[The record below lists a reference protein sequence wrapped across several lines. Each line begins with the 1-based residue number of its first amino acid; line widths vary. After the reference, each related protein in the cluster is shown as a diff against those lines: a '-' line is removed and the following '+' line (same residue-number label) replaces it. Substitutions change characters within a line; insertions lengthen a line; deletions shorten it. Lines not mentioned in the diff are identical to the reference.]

1 MSKVYHYTSTAG
13 FLGIVND
20 SSIWATNI
28 FFLNDYQEMKKG
40 IDYIRKNLK
49 DENLFES
56 MSQDYQKIIERL
68 QEISIDHYSLE
79 ADVEISLT
87 NYLLEML
94 VGLSQQ
100 FYITSFTHNKDYL
113 RQWTSYCEPND
124 GICIE
129 FDEHVLSE
137 SFKYNKFNRYS
148 QAHHRFDSIIYSY
161 SNSIRRYFDK
171 HKIREV
177 FLNRKQSLVNNVR
190 SIREHSAVRK
200 TDTEYRYNAT
210 ADLLFSSILEALTE
224 FALIRNPQFSDEK
237 EKRLILTVINQH
249 DKSIKFRSRSGVIIP
264 YIPVHIDLKSIT
276 KVIISPTND
285 ATLRRK
291 GIELLRGQ
299 YNLNFDICESECQLR
314 KI

>member
-1 MSKVYHYTSTAG
+1 MSNVYHYTSTAG

-40 IDYIRKNLK
+40 IDYVKRNLK
-49 DENLFES
+49 DEKLFPA
-56 MSQDYQKIIERL
+56 MSHDYQRIIERL
-68 QEISIDHYSLE
+68 QNIFSDHYEQDIGSE
-79 ADVEISLT
+79 MSLT

-94 VGLSQQ
+94 VVLSQQ
-100 FYITSFTHNKDYL
+100 FYVASFTHNQDYL
-113 RQWTSYCEPND
+113 RQWTAYCEHND

-129 FDEHVLSE
+129 FDEGVLSDG
-137 SFKYNKFNRYS
+137 FKYNKFNRHS

-161 SNSIRRYFDK
+161 SNSIKKYFDK

-177 FLNRKQSLVNNVR
+177 FLSRKQTLVNNVR

-200 TDTEYRYNAT
+200 MGAEYRDNAT

-224 FALIRNPQFSDEK
+224 FALIKNPEFSDEK
-237 EKRLILTVINQH
+237 EKRLILTVINKY
-249 DKSIKFRSRSGVIIP
+249 DKSIKFRSTSGVIIP

-276 KVIISPTND
+276 KVIISPTDD
-285 ATLRRK
+285 AMLRRK
-291 GIELLRGQ
+291 GIEILRGR
-299 YNLNFDICESECQLR
+299 YNLDFEICESSCQLR

>member
-40 IDYIRKNLK
+40 IDYVRKNLK
-49 DENLFES
+49 DEKLFES

-68 QEISIDHYSLE
+68 QEISTDHYSLE
-79 ADVEISLT
+79 ADAEMSLT

-113 RQWTSYCEPND
+113 RQWTSYCEHND

-129 FDEHVLSE
+129 FDEHVLSDG
-137 SFKYNKFNRYS
+137 FKYNKFNRHS

-161 SNSIRRYFDK
+161 SNSIKRYFDK

-177 FLNRKQSLVNNVR
+177 FLNRKQALVNNVR

-200 TDTEYRYNAT
+200 TGTEYRYNAT

-276 KVIISPTND
+276 KVIISPTDD

-291 GIELLRGQ
+291 GIELLRGR
-299 YNLNFDICESECQLR
+299 YNLDFEICESECQLR

>member
-20 SSIWATNI
+20 SNIWATNI

-40 IDYIRKNLK
+40 IDYVRNNLK
-49 DENLFES
+49 DEKLFPS
-56 MSQDYQKIIERL
+56 MSQDYQKIIEKL
-68 QEISIDHYSLE
+68 QDIFDDHYELSPNS
-79 ADVEISLT
+79 EISLT

-94 VGLSQQ
+94 VVLSQQ
-100 FYITSFTHNKDYL
+100 FYVASFTHNKDYL
-113 RQWTSYCEPND
+113 RQWTSYCEHND

-129 FDEHVLSE
+129 FDEHLLSD
-137 SFKYNKFNRYS
+137 SFKFNKFNRHS

-161 SNSIRRYFDK
+161 SNSIKKYFDK
-171 HKIREV
+171 HKLREV
-177 FLNRKQSLVNNVR
+177 FLSRKQALVNNVR

-200 TDTEYRYNAT
+200 TSAEYRYSAT

-224 FALIRNPQFSDEK
+224 FALIKNPEFSDEK
-237 EKRLILTVINQH
+237 EKRLILTVINKH
-249 DKSIKFRSRSGVIIP
+249 DKSIKFRSKSGVIIP

-276 KVIISPTND
+276 KVIISPTDD
-285 ATLRRK
+285 AMLRRK
-291 GIELLRGQ
+291 GIEILRGR
-299 YNLNFDICESECQLR
+299 YKLDFEICESDCQIR